1 MRWSRTAY
9 KPPRRAAIL
18 WCDSPKGARCIIAN
32 VSHNQDAAQS
42 APAGALADSAAGR
55 LLAARLGPNLAWL
68 VAAGILLSRIAGL
81 VRESVFAH
89 YLGNSDAADAFKAG
103 IRIPNILQN
112 LFGEGVLSASFIPVY
127 SKLISEGDEE
137 TAATLAWGVGALL
150 ALGVAILVALG
161 VWATPWLIAVIAPG
175 FTGDK
180 RALTV
185 TLVRILFPG
194 AGLLVLSAWCLG
206 VLNSHHRFF
215 ASYTA
220 PVAWNLAIIA
230 ALLFYGP
237 RRTQEGLAVDLAWS
251 AVIGALLQIA
261 VQAPQT
267 LRLVGRMRVD
277 FTRTRAALA
286 TVFRN
291 LTPVVAGRGASQIS
305 GYVDNL
311 LASLLPTGAVSA
323 LSYASILYLLPIS
336 LFGMS
341 VAAAELPSMSRA
353 AGTFEEVSQ
362 LLRLRLDAGLRQ
374 IAFLVVP
381 SAAAFLFLG
390 DVVAALIF
398 QSGSF
403 THRDAIYVWAVLA
416 GSAVGMLAATM
427 GRLYNSAF
435 YALED
440 TRTPL
445 KFALIR
451 FTLTL
456 VFGYLCAI
464 PLPPAIGIA
473 QRWGVA
479 GLTASA
485 GVAAWVEFALLRWR
499 LNSKIGPTG
508 LRRGLV
514 ARLWALALAAAAAG
528 WAVKLGMGHA
538 GPRLMAL
545 AVLPVYGAVYLGI
558 AWWMRLP
565 ELERAVR
572 SVAARFG
579 LRSLKR

>member
-1 MRWSRTAY
+1 
-9 KPPRRAAIL
+9 
-18 WCDSPKGARCIIAN
+18 
-32 VSHNQDAAQS
+32 V
-42 APAGALADSAAGR
+42 DSAAGR
-55 LLAARLGPNLAWL
+55 PLAARLGPNLAWL
-68 VAAGILLSRIAGL
+68 VGSGILLSRIAGL

-127 SKLISEGDEE
+127 SKLLSEGDEE
-137 TAATLAWGVGALL
+137 TAATLAWSVGALL
-150 ALGVAILVALG
+150 ALGVSILVALG

-175 FTGDK
+175 FSGDK
-180 RALTV
+180 RELTV
-185 TLVRILFPG
+185 TLVRIFFPG

-220 PVAWNLAIIA
+220 PVAWNLVIIG
-230 ALLFYGP
+230 ALVIYGP
-237 RRTQEGLAVDLAWS
+237 RRSQDRLVIDLAWS
-251 AVIGALLQIA
+251 AVIGALAQIA

-267 LRLVGRMRVD
+267 LRLVGRMRID
-277 FTRTRAALA
+277 FARTRTALN

-353 AGTFEEVSQ
+353 AGTFEEISQ
-362 LLRLRLDAGLRQ
+362 LLRARLDAGLRQ

-445 KFALIR
+445 KFALVR

-464 PLPPAIGIA
+464 PLPPALGIA

-485 GVAAWVEFALLRWR
+485 GVAAWVEFALLRWK
-499 LNSKIGPTG
+499 LNSRIGRTG
-508 LRRGLV
+508 LKRALV
-514 ARLWALALAAAAAG
+514 ARLWALALVASAVG

-545 AVLPVYGAVYLGI
+545 AVLPAFSAVYLGL

-565 ELERAVR
+565 ELERATGYL
-572 SVAARFG
+572 AARLG